1 MNKRIYFNAFHMN
14 CVVHQSPGLWVR
26 DDDKMDRYT
35 DLDTWVE
42 LARLLERGKFDALFL
57 ADVIGVYD
65 VYRDNREAALTQAA
79 QVPVNDPMVLIPAM
93 AYATEH
99 LGFAFTSSVLQCHPF
114 AFARTISTL
123 DHLTK
128 GRIAWNIVTSY
139 LESAGRSFG
148 QPGLPEHDERYDI
161 GDEYLAVCY
170 KLWEASWQDDAVVKD
185 RQRGI
190 YADPRK
196 VHDVRHD
203 GKYFR
208 VHGCHLAEPSPQ
220 RTPVLYQAGA
230 SPRGRRFAAEH
241 AEGVFI
247 SAPSPQAVG
256 AYIRDTRAAAAKRGR
271 QPEDI
276 VFSTYLKVITGGT
289 EAEARRKYEDFF
301 EQVSY
306 EGALALLSGWS
317 GIDFGRYDPDQELEY
332 VETNAVRTLMQMFAK
347 TDTTRR
353 RWTMRDLAKYVGIGG
368 GGPVLVGAPEQIA
381 DALQDWI
388 EVGVD
393 GFNLAYAITPGTFE
407 DFVDGVVPVLQQR
420 GMMQRAYQDGT
431 FREKLFGQG
440 RARLAAP
447 HPAALARRA
456 LDEGRV
462 SAPEE
467 RQGTDTGQAGA
478 PGHSARL

>member
-1 MNKRIYFNAFHMN
+1 MSKRIYFNAFHMN

-26 DDDKMDRYT
+26 SDDKMDRYT

-42 LARLLERGKFDALFL
+42 LAKLLERGKFDALFL

-79 QVPVNDPMVLIPAM
+79 QIPVNDPMVLIPAM
-93 AYATEH
+93 AYATQH
-99 LGFAFTSSVLQCHPF
+99 LGFAFTSSVLQGYPF

-148 QPGLPEHDERYDI
+148 QAGLPEHDERYDI
-161 GDEYLAVCY
+161 ADEYLEVCY

-190 YADPRK
+190 YADPAK
-196 VHDVRHD
+196 VHDVHHD

-230 SPRGRRFAAEH
+230 SPRGRQFAARH

-256 AYIRDTRAAAAKRGR
+256 AYIRDTRTAVAKRGR
-271 QPEDI
+271 KPEDLI
-276 VFSTYLKVITGGT
+276 FSTYIKAITGGT
-289 EAEARRKYEDFF
+289 EAEARRKYDDFF

-306 EGALALLSGWS
+306 EGALALLSAGRELILVAMIPIRSWS
-317 GIDFGRYDPDQELEY
+317 MLRP
-332 VETNAVRTLMQMFAK
+332 
-347 TDTTRR
+347 TR
-353 RWTMRDLAKYVGIGG
+353 
-368 GGPVLVGAPEQIA
+368 
-381 DALQDWI
+381 
-388 EVGVD
+388 
-393 GFNLAYAITPGTFE
+393 
-407 DFVDGVVPVLQQR
+407 
-420 GMMQRAYQDGT
+420 
-431 FREKLFGQG
+431 
-440 RARLAAP
+440 
-447 HPAALARRA
+447 
-456 LDEGRV
+456 
-462 SAPEE
+462 SE
-467 RQGTDTGQAGA
+467 R
-478 PGHSARL
+478 